1 MSKFHVGDR
10 VRVVTTDRF
19 NGMTGEVV
27 LVKKNASTTYAVY
40 LDEALAAGEFTFKER
55 ELRPEHIG
63 PQPEPSFK
71 RGDRV
76 RVTQVDHPADGESG
90 EIVDVSA
97 EASHPY
103 QVYFDRGFIEGLGS
117 WDGFSGDQIEALAD
131 VQVPYIG
138 SNVEDDAVNH
148 PAHYTA
154 YPGVEVIQITEHL
167 NFCRGNAVK
176 YIARAG
182 LKDPDKTI
190 EDLEKAAWYLDREI
204 ARLKRE
210 VADNDQ

>member
-10 VRVVTTDRF
+10 VRVVTKDSF
-19 NGMTGEVV
+19 NGKTGEVV
-27 LVKKNASTTYAVY
+27 RVIEKTPITYVLC
-40 LDEALAAGEFTFKER
+40 LDVRNREEFSFLER
-55 ELRPEHIG
+55 ELRPEYIE

-71 RGDRV
+71 KGDRV
-76 RVTQVDHPADGESG
+76 RVTQADHPADGESG

-97 EASHPY
+97 QDAHPY
-103 QVYFDRGFIEGLGS
+103 QVYFDRGHIGGMGA
-117 WDGFSGDQIEALAD
+117 WDVFSADQVEALED
-131 VQVPYIG
+131 GG
-138 SNVEDDAVNH
+138 SKVEDDAVNH
-148 PAHYTA
+148 PSHYTT

-182 LKDPDKTI
+182 LKDPGKTI

-204 ARLKRE
+204 TRLKKG
-210 VADNDQ
+210 ADQ